1 MMYLITALIVTL
13 YLLIYDY
20 FLYKRLAYL
29 DARILELDIK
39 FSNIASELNKKIE
52 DHKLET
58 RRIA

>member
-1 MMYLITALIVTL
+1 MYLITALIVTL

-52 DHKLET
+52 EHKQET

>member
-1 MMYLITALIVTL
+1 MTYLVTALVVTL
-13 YLLIYDY
+13 YLLVYDY

>member
-1 MMYLITALIVTL
+1 MSYLITALVVTL

-20 FLYKRLAYL
+20 FLYKRIAYL

-39 FSNIASELNKKIE
+39 FSKISNELNKKIE

>member
-1 MMYLITALIVTL
+1 MSYLITALVVTL

-20 FLYKRLAYL
+20 FLYKRIAYL

-39 FSNIASELNKKIE
+39 FSNICSELNKKIE
-52 DHKLET
+52 EHKLET

>member
-1 MMYLITALIVTL
+1 MSYLITALVVTL

-20 FLYKRLAYL
+20 FLYKRIAYL

-39 FSNIASELNKKIE
+39 FSNICSELNKKIE
-52 DHKLET
+52 DHKIET

>member
-1 MMYLITALIVTL
+1 MSYLITALVVTL

-20 FLYKRLAYL
+20 FLYKRIAYL

-39 FSNIASELNKKIE
+39 YATICSELNKKIE
-52 DHKLET
+52 EHKLET

>member
-1 MMYLITALIVTL
+1 MSYLITALVVTL

-20 FLYKRLAYL
+20 FLYKRIAYL

-39 FSNIASELNKKIE
+39 FSNICSELNKKIE

>member
-52 DHKLET
+52 EHKQET

>member
-1 MMYLITALIVTL
+1 MIYFLATIAVIT
-13 YLLIYDY
+13 LLFIYDY

-39 FSNIASELNKKIE
+39 YSNIANELNKKIE

>member
-1 MMYLITALIVTL
+1 MSYLITALVVTL
-13 YLLIYDY
+13 YLLVYDY

-52 DHKLET
+52 EHKLET

>member
-1 MMYLITALIVTL
+1 MSYLVTALIVTL
-13 YLLIYDY
+13 YLLVYDY

-39 FSNIASELNKKIE
+39 FSKIASELNKKIE

>member
-1 MMYLITALIVTL
+1 MSYLITALIVTL

-39 FSNIASELNKKIE
+39 FSKIASELNNSIEEHKK
-52 DHKLET
+52 ET

>member
-1 MMYLITALIVTL
+1 MSYLITALVVTI

-20 FLYKRLAYL
+20 FLYKRIAYL

-39 FSNIASELNKKIE
+39 FSNICSELNKKIE
-52 DHKLET
+52 EHKLET

>member
-1 MMYLITALIVTL
+1 MSYLITALVVTL
-13 YLLIYDY
+13 YLLVYDY
-20 FLYKRLAYL
+20 FLYKRIAYL

-39 FSNIASELNKKIE
+39 FSNICSELNKKIE

>member
-1 MMYLITALIVTL
+1 MSYLITALVVTL
-13 YLLIYDY
+13 YLLVYDY